1 MYDFDKI
8 HLRFLERFK
17 LFLMRFKKKV
27 SLAFL
32 GKQAEYLLLIKFIAA
47 NYSDCQNEIGENIPD
62 GTFSLTDKYHRY
74 LIYRRHELM
83 KTIANSI
90 LFPIIVSVIASVIT
104 SIVTVLLLQRLGL
117 Q

>member
-17 LFLMRFKKKV
+17 LFIMRFKKKV

-32 GKQAEYLLLIKFIAA
+32 DKQVEYLLLIEFIAA
-47 NYSDCQNEIGENIPD
+47 NYSNCQNEIGEHIPD
-62 GTFSLTDKYHRY
+62 GTFSLTDKYYHY

-83 KTIANSI
+83 KTLANS
-90 LFPIIVSVIASVIT
+90 LTFPIIVSIIASVIT
-104 SIVTVLLLQRLGL
+104 SILTVLLLQ
-117 Q
+117 